1 MDTSK
6 MPEARLILSGLDGTP
21 LYFVFKTDKG
31 WVGAPGLKKGRY
43 LTDEDVK
50 DGIPYVPAPT
60 PQGER
65 IAMDIRFRQVAHVI
79 GTDPTTWVSESG
91 RTAYGDDE
99 VIELT
104 DREYIEVTADNLSK
118 VIEFFRAEDFQR
130 FDEAGRF
137 VEAELWV
144 RGSVGLVTLSVQPG
158 TRVWRTEN
166 LFHVLQPDQHYFQI
180 VPRVVKER

>member
-6 MPEARLILSGLDGTP
+6 MPEARLILSNLDGTP

-31 WVGAPGLKKGRY
+31 WVGAPGLRKGRY

-65 IAMDIRFRQVAHVI
+65 IAMDIRFRQLAHVI

-104 DREYIEVTADNLSK
+104 DRESVVAGVDPTSQVAD
-118 VIEFFRAEDFQR
+118 FFGAKSYGIHDAASDSPSYLVREGDF
-130 FDEAGRF
+130 
-137 VEAELWV
+137 V
-144 RGSVGLVTLSVQPG
+144 GSIVLEEGA
-158 TRVWRTEN
+158 RVWRTEN
-166 LFHVLQPDQHYFQI
+166 LFHVLQPGQHYFQI
-180 VPRVVKER
+180 VPRVRKS